1 MNTPALGT
9 AHAISLQGL
18 EGTDVAIEATLLTG
32 LPVFTMVGLADTA
45 VIEAKERLR
54 ASFHNVG
61 LGWPNQRLT
70 VNLSPADTAK
80 SGAGFDLGIAAAII
94 GALGYGQLPADTFLI
109 GELGLDGAVRGVRGV
124 LPALLAAQKLG
135 FCQAFVPEENKH
147 EAELVSGISIIS
159 IANLA
164 ALAAKLR
171 VPGKLI
177 AIPEAKTVP
186 GSRRAVPGTTRAVP
200 GKSSASLG
208 KSAASPSGSGAEES
222 FGNLSQLAAPVK
234 NPAGDISDVYGQ
246 EEAIWALQIA
256 AIGGHHTQML
266 GPPGVGKSMLAER
279 FPTLL
284 PPLAEVEAM
293 EVAAIRSLCGVKITD
308 LPRYRP
314 FISPHHT
321 ISVAALIG
329 GGSGTP
335 LPGAITLAHRGVLYC
350 DEFAEFPNSAIQ
362 SLRQPLEKGW
372 IELQRTRVRL
382 RYPAAFQLL
391 AAANPCRCGMGPAS
405 AKCSCTSHD
414 IRLYRRNLGGPI
426 RDRIDIRLQLRR
438 PSRADMRRGGS
449 VSSKEAQ
456 AAVAAGIFRQRRR
469 AAQDTLLPDT
479 LQNKDLPGKWL
490 RQNTPWKGGAVKDLE
505 RHWQQGQLSLRG
517 IDKILRIAWSTA
529 DFFGHDFPHDEDI
542 AAACLLRGAEGII

>member
-135 FCQAFVPEENKH
+135 FRQAFVPEENKH

-171 VPGKLI
+171 VPRKLI
-177 AIPEAKTVP
+177 AIPEVETVP
-186 GSRRAVPGTTRAVP
+186 GSRRAVPE
-200 GKSSASLG
+200 KSANSPG
-208 KSAASPSGSGAEES
+208 KSAASRGGNRAEES

-234 NPAGDISDVYGQ
+234 NPEGDISDVYGQ

-279 FPTLL
+279 FPALL
-284 PPLAEVEAM
+284 PPLVEAEAM
-293 EVAAIRSLCGVKITD
+293 EVAAIRSLCGVRITD
-308 LPRYRP
+308 LPWYRP

-372 IELQRTRVRL
+372 IELQRTRARL

-456 AAVAAGIFRQRRR
+456 EAVAAGIFRQRRR
-469 AAQDTLLPDT
+469 AAQDASLPDT

-529 DFFGHDFPHDEDI
+529 DFFGHDSPHDEDI

>member
-135 FCQAFVPEENKH
+135 FRQAFVPEENKH
-147 EAELVSGISIIS
+147 EAELVSGISVIS

-164 ALAAKLR
+164 VLAAKLR

-177 AIPEAKTVP
+177 AISEAKTVL
-186 GSRRAVPGTTRAVP
+186 GSTRVVP

-208 KSAASPSGSGAEES
+208 KSAALPSGSGAEES

-246 EEAIWALQIA
+246 EEVIWALQIA
-256 AIGGHHTQML
+256 AIGGHHPDAGAT
-266 GPPGVGKSMLAER
+266 GRGEEHVSRAVSHTLAT
-279 FPTLL
+279 FGGG
-284 PPLAEVEAM
+284 
-293 EVAAIRSLCGVKITD
+293 RSD
-308 LPRYRP
+308 
-314 FISPHHT
+314 
-321 ISVAALIG
+321 G
-329 GGSGTP
+329 GGSYS
-335 LPGAITLAHRGVLYC
+335 LAL
-350 DEFAEFPNSAIQ
+350 
-362 SLRQPLEKGW
+362 W
-372 IELQRTRVRL
+372 
-382 RYPAAFQLL
+382 
-391 AAANPCRCGMGPAS
+391 
-405 AKCSCTSHD
+405 
-414 IRLYRRNLGGPI
+414 
-426 RDRIDIRLQLRR
+426 
-438 PSRADMRRGGS
+438 
-449 VSSKEAQ
+449 SKNYGF
-456 AAVAAGIFRQRRR
+456 AAVSPF
-469 AAQDTLLPDT
+469 
-479 LQNKDLPGKWL
+479 
-490 RQNTPWKGGAVKDLE
+490 
-505 RHWQQGQLSLRG
+505 H
-517 IDKILRIAWSTA
+517 
-529 DFFGHDFPHDEDI
+529 I
-542 AAACLLRGAEGII
+542 AASHYFSSRFNRGWQWHAVAWGNYACPSGSALLR

>member
-1 MNTPALGT
+1 MNTLALGT

-124 LPALLAAQKLG
+124 LPALLAAQRLG
-135 FCQAFVPEENKH
+135 FRQAFVPEENKH

-159 IANLA
+159 LANLA

-171 VPGKLI
+171 VPRKLI

-186 GSRRAVPGTTRAVP
+186 ESKRAVP
-200 GKSSASLG
+200 GKSAAPLE
-208 KSAASPSGSGAEES
+208 KSAAPLSGSGAGES

-234 NPAGDISDVYGQ
+234 NPEGDISDVYGQ

-284 PPLAEVEAM
+284 PPLVEAEAM

-308 LPRYRP
+308 LPWYRP

-372 IELQRTRVRL
+372 IELQRTRARL

-391 AAANPCRCGMGPAS
+391 AAANSCRCGMGPAN
-405 AKCSCTSHD
+405 AKCNCTSHD

-456 AAVAAGIFRQRRR
+456 EAVAAGIFRQRRR
-469 AAQDTLLPDT
+469 AVQDTLLPDT

-490 RQNTPWKGGAVKDLE
+490 RQNTPWKGGAIKDLE

-517 IDKILRIAWSTA
+517 IDKILRIAWSAA